1 MGRLEGE
8 AGSSRARRFCTT
20 NLVACKVSIGISE
33 LRFVFHIRFQLD
45 STMRIIARDTERKT
59 YRSAR

>member
-8 AGSSRARRFCTT
+8 AGSPRARRFCTT
-20 NLVACKVSIGISE
+20 NLVDCKVSIGISE

-45 STMRIIARDTERKT
+45 STIRIIARDSE
-59 YRSAR
+59 